1 MQKLKLNMKST
12 VVIEENAWR
21 ISEELKGKKCL
32 ILMDEVCDFIDLHKV
47 MGIQD
52 HQESKVVLASKLR
65 DICKD
70 MEADELPFSNAK
82 ADKLRFI

>member
-1 MQKLKLNMKST
+1 MENI
-12 VVIEENAWR
+12 VGIEENAWR
-21 ISEELKGKKCL
+21 IKLKGKKYL
-32 ILMDEVCDFIDLHKV
+32 ILLDEACDFIDLHKV

-52 HQESKVVLASKLR
+52 HQESNVVLASKLR

-82 ADKLRFI
+82 TDKLTFI

>member
-1 MQKLKLNMKST
+1 MENIAS
-12 VVIEENAWR
+12 IEENAWR
-21 ISEELKGKKCL
+21 IKLKGKKYL
-32 ILMDEVCDFIDLHKV
+32 IPLDEACDFIDLHKV